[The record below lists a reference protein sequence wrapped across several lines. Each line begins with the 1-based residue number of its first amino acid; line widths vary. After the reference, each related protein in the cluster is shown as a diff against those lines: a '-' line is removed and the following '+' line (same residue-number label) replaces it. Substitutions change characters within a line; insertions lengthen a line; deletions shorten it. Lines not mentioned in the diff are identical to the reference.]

1 MDTDQ
6 TTTKAALA
14 EIAGT
19 KLRTL
24 IVSTYRVPQIASGL
38 AEWIDAGVEWPLQ
51 NTNLDRPELAGQRP
65 PPCRCGRPLP
75 DIQRSSERERPVSF
89 VEPPFSEVRW
99 RTEPD
104 PLQSIDFA
112 QS

>member
-24 IVSTYRVPQIASGL
+24 IVSTYGVPQIAPGL
-38 AEWIDAGVEWPLQ
+38 AEWIDAGFEWPLQ
-51 NTNLDRPELAGQRP
+51 NTNLDRPELA
-65 PPCRCGRPLP
+65 
-75 DIQRSSERERPVSF
+75 E
-89 VEPPFSEVRW
+89 
-99 RTEPD
+99 
-104 PLQSIDFA
+104 FA
-112 QS
+112 H